1 MDRTMSTQAPI
12 ARFTRLRHA
21 TFTSPDPERL
31 LDYYRAVIGLGL
43 VARDGDRLFLASDSE
58 QLSLVIEPGD
68 AALKSIAFE
77 ISPDVQLE
85 ALGAAL
91 KQADLRPEIHS
102 DFLPGVSRL
111 LSFTDPEGTRFEL
124 IQGWTPTPA
133 QERIG
138 ALAVA
143 KLGHVALRT
152 PDPRAASEF
161 YAKFMG
167 LRVSDWIEDRFV
179 FMRSGFEHHTL
190 NFARAPV
197 RSLHH
202 FAFELRGPEHM
213 HQACDHLARHKLPV
227 LWGPVRHG
235 PGHNTAI
242 YHRNPDGH
250 LVELFC
256 DLDRMVDEELGYFEP
271 RPWHRDRPQRPKV
284 WVGLPRDVWG
294 MPPSP
299 DCTEFAR

>member
-1 MDRTMSTQAPI
+1 MTTQAPI

-21 TFTSPDPERL
+21 TFASPDSKRL
-31 LDYYRAVIGLGL
+31 LDYYRGVIGLGL
-43 VARDGDRLFLASDSE
+43 VGRDGDRIFLASDSE
-58 QLSLVIEPGD
+58 QLSLVIEPGE
-68 AALKSIAFE
+68 AALTSIAFE
-77 ISPDVQLE
+77 ISPEVEME

-91 KQADLRPEIHS
+91 KRADLRPEFQS
-102 DFLPGVSRL
+102 DPLPGISRL
-111 LSFTDPEGTRFEL
+111 LSFIDPEGTRFEL
-124 IQGWTPTPA
+124 VQGWTPTPA

-138 ALAVA
+138 ALAVT

-152 PDPRAASEF
+152 PDPLATSNFCADV
-161 YAKFMG
+161 MG
-167 LRVSDWIEDRFV
+167 LRVSDWVEDRFV
-179 FMRSGFEHHTL
+179 FMRSGYEHHTL

-202 FAFELRGPEHM
+202 LAFELRGPSHM
-213 HQACDHLARHKLPV
+213 QQACDHLARHKLNI

-235 PGHNTAI
+235 PGHNTAV

-250 LVELFC
+250 LVELFH
-256 DLDRMVDEELGYFEP
+256 DLDRMIDEELGYFDP

-294 MPPSP
+294 LPPSP
-299 DCTEFAR
+299 ECVEFVR

>member
-1 MDRTMSTQAPI
+1 MTTQAPI

-21 TFTSPDPERL
+21 SFASPDPERL

-43 VARDGDRLFLASDSE
+43 VGRDGGRIFLASDSE
-58 QLSLVIEPGD
+58 QLSLVIEPGG
-68 AALKSIAFE
+68 AALTSIAFE
-77 ISPDVQLE
+77 ISPNVEME

-91 KQADLRPEIHS
+91 KRSDLRPELRS
-102 DFLPGVSRL
+102 DPLPGVSTL

-138 ALAVA
+138 ALAVT

-152 PDPRAASEF
+152 PDPLAASEF
-161 YAKFMG
+161 YANVMG
-167 LRVSDWIEDRFV
+167 LRVSDWVEDRFV
-179 FMRSGFEHHTL
+179 FMRSGYEHHTL

-202 FAFELRGPEHM
+202 LAFELRGPSHM
-213 HQACDHLARHKLPV
+213 QQACDHLARHKLSI

-250 LVELFC
+250 LVELFH
-256 DLDRMVDEELGYFEP
+256 DLDRMTDEELGYFDP

-299 DCTEFAR
+299 ECTEFAR

>member
-1 MDRTMSTQAPI
+1 MTTQAPI

-21 TFTSPDPERL
+21 SFASPDPERS

-43 VARDGDRLFLASDSE
+43 VGREGNRIFLANDSE

-77 ISPDVQLE
+77 IAPDVQIE
-85 ALGAAL
+85 GLGAAL
-91 KQADLRPEIHS
+91 RQADLRPELQS
-102 DFLPGVSRL
+102 DPLPGVSRL
-111 LSFTDPEGTRFEL
+111 LSFSDPEGTRFEL

-138 ALAVA
+138 ALAVT

-152 PDPRAASEF
+152 PDPLATSKFCASI
-161 YAKFMG
+161 MG
-167 LRVSDWIEDRFV
+167 LRVSDWVEDRFV
-179 FMRSGFEHHTL
+179 FMRSGYEHHTL
-190 NFARAPV
+190 NFARGPA
-197 RSLHH
+197 RGLHH
-202 FAFELRGPEHM
+202 LAFELRGAAHM
-213 HQACDHLARHKLPV
+213 QQACDHLARHKFDI

-235 PGHNTAI
+235 PGHNTAV

-250 LVELFC
+250 LVELFY
-256 DLDRMVDEELGYFEP
+256 DLDRMIDEELGYFDP

-294 MPPSP
+294 LPPSP
-299 DCTEFAR
+299 ECTEFAR